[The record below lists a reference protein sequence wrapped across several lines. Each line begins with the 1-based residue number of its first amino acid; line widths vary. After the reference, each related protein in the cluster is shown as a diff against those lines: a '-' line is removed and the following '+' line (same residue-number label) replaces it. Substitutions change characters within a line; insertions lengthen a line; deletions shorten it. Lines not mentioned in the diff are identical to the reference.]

1 MARTNKT
8 KKAAKRTS
16 TRASESKVSV
26 DRGESRSSEKKS
38 DGNFLDRIQNDLEKN
53 QSYLNLILG
62 ALIVIVLGVLIFN
75 YFNKPAEEVGNVTP
89 QAEQTTDENG
99 DVTKENLPGKYTV
112 KEGDTLFTIAQKY
125 YDDGGK
131 YTEIISENSLPGES
145 IEVGQELTIPELE
158 EAMAAASPEAS
169 AEASAS
175 PAASSIAEAVASPE
189 ASTAPVAEASPFM
202 TPDSGTGGAV
212 NQTTWGEAIS
222 GDTYTV
228 QQNDWLSKIA
238 GRAYGDITKYSA
250 IAQANNI
257 QNPDNIEV
265 GVVLKIPRN

>member
-1 MARTNKT
+1 MARTNKKT
-8 KKAAKRTS
+8 KAAKRT
-16 TRASESKVSV
+16 AESKITV
-26 DRGESRSSEKKS
+26 DRGESRSSEGKS

-75 YFNKPAEEVGNVTP
+75 YFNKPAEEIGNVTP
-89 QAEQTTDENG
+89 QAEQTTDESG
-99 DVTKENLPGKYTV
+99 DVTRESLPGKYTV

-131 YTEIISENSLPGES
+131 YAEIITANSLPGES
-145 IEVGQELTIPELE
+145 IEIGQELTIPELE
-158 EAMAAASPEAS
+158 DALAAASPEAS

-175 PAASSIAEAVASPE
+175 PEAEIAASAEPIVQASP
-189 ASTAPVAEASPFM
+189 SPAA
-202 TPDSGTGGAV
+202 TDTGTGGAL
-212 NQTTWGEAIS
+212 NQTTWGEAINS
-222 GDTYTV
+222 DSYTV
-228 QQNDWLSKIA
+228 QPNDWLSKIA
-238 GRAYGDITKYSA
+238 GRAYGDITKYTA